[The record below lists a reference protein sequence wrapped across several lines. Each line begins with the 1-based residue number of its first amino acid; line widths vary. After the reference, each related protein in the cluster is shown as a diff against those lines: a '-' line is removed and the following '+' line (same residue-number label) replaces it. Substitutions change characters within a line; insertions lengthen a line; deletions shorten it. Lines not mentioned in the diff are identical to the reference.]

1 MAYNRRN
8 LLNKILEIQAI
19 AEREYSRG
27 VPYTYIYRTLIEK
40 QYHISYSC
48 FNNYLSC
55 NAKKELELL
64 DRKEA
69 EAKRQLTLTFD

>member
-8 LLNKILEIQAI
+8 LLNKIVEIQ
-19 AEREYSRG
+19 EVTRMEYARG
-27 VPYTYIYRTLIEK
+27 VPYTRIYSKLIKE

-48 FNNYLSC
+48 YNNYLSC
-55 NAKKELELL
+55 NAKRELELL

-69 EAKRQLTLTFD
+69 EEKRQMIIEF

>member
-1 MAYNRRN
+1 MAYNNRN

-27 VPYTYIYRTLIEK
+27 VPYTYIFRTLIEK
-40 QYHISYSC
+40 QYHISYST
-48 FNNYLSC
+48 FNNYLSR

-64 DRKEA
+64 NKEEA
-69 EAKRQLTLTFD
+69 ERKRQLTFEF

>member
-27 VPYTYIYRTLIEK
+27 VPYTYIFRTLIEK
-40 QYHISYSC
+40 QYHISYST

-55 NAKKELELL
+55 NAKREIELL
-64 DRKEA
+64 DKKEA
-69 EAKRQLTLTFD
+69 ETKRQLIIEF